1 MHSINRCLQ
10 NQVAE
15 SMGLNHD
22 IHDVILQQVATSIS
36 RQAEE
41 EFEKQTARVMAN
53 KASPMVPQLQRA
65 TKRITSLDSKFY
77 ASLGLP
83 GLQHDVEIVR

>member
-1 MHSINRCLQ
+1 
-10 NQVAE
+10 
-15 SMGLNHD
+15 MGLNHD
-22 IHDVILQQVATSIS
+22 IHDVILQKVATSIL

-65 TKRITSLDSKFY
+65 TKRITSLDRQDD
-77 ASLGLP
+77 SLGLP

>member
-1 MHSINRCLQ
+1 
-10 NQVAE
+10 
-15 SMGLNHD
+15 MGLNHD

-65 TKRITSLDSKFY
+65 TKRITSLDRKMIRWGCQGSNMMWK
-77 ASLGLP
+77 L
-83 GLQHDVEIVR
+83 

>member
-1 MHSINRCLQ
+1 MHSIDRCLQ
-10 NQVAE
+10 NQIAA

-53 KASPMVPQLQRA
+53 KASPMVPQLQTGHKKNNFIR
-65 TKRITSLDSKFY
+65 
-77 ASLGLP
+77 
-83 GLQHDVEIVR
+83 